1 MRQTILAATALCLAG
16 FSVTACQTAE
26 PAAADAS
33 VPSVAEDEAAITA
46 LLDRQDEAWNAGDI
60 EGFMDGYWQSP
71 ELRFASGGTVVRG
84 YAPTL
89 ERYRTRYSSR
99 AAMGTLDTS
108 DLEIVRLSP
117 DAAIVHGRWQLERE
131 NDTPGG
137 LFTLVLRRMDGEWK
151 IISDTTTSAD

>member
-1 MRQTILAATALCLAG
+1 MRQTILAAAALCLAS
-16 FSVTACQTAE
+16 FSVTACQLAG
-26 PAAADAS
+26 PAATT
-33 VPSVAEDEAAITA
+33 PSAAEDEAAITA

-84 YAPTL
+84 FAPTL

-99 AAMGTLDTS
+99 AEMGTLDTS

-117 DAAIVHGRWQLERE
+117 DAAIVHGRWQLVRDQ
-131 NDTPGG
+131 DTPGG
-137 LFTLVLRRMDGEWK
+137 LFTLVLKRMDGEWK